1 MTRHGCIL
9 AVLLP
14 LAAALAPVAASAQIF
29 GGASAFPLD
38 TPDAPLVSLCA
49 AECEPSGAG
58 SPVTVTV
65 GGETSR
71 VDVTRF
77 TPNPRFG
84 GSETG
89 AIGAAASAYGFD
101 FGGAFHK
108 ADESHDDRV
117 SFGAAFVRGA
127 LRFGGGLS
135 FGVGPAE
142 DQPGAASLGL
152 GVALAPGLSVD
163 GGVAFSETPQGEARE
178 TDVEYGVR
186 MRFDF

>member
-1 MTRHGCIL
+1 MSRHGCITAL
-9 AVLLP
+9 ILP
-14 LAAALAPVAASAQIF
+14 LAAALAPVSAGAQAF

-49 AECEPSGAG
+49 AECDSANEA

-84 GSETG
+84 GEESG

-108 ADESHDDRV
+108 ADDGHDDRV

-135 FGVGPAE
+135 FGVGAAE
-142 DQPGAASLGL
+142 EQAGAASLGL

-163 GGVAFSETPQGEARE
+163 GGVAFSETPQGQSRE